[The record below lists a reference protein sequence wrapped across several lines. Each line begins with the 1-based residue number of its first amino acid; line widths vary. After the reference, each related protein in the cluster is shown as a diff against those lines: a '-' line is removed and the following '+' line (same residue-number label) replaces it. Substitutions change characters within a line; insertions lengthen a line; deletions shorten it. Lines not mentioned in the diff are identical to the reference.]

1 MKQRNDWSP
10 GDWAVYRKSKRSVS
24 PGPRAYNIM
33 AASKGDSYTYVVE
46 KFWIVESVTPDKEV
60 CLRTA
65 RGKRNRISLDDPN
78 LRRPSWYQRILW
90 RARFREV
97 EESVDHTEFAA

>member
-24 PGPRAYNIM
+24 PGPRASNIM

-46 KFWIVESVTPDKEV
+46 KFWIVDRVRHVGSEHVGAKAEGRLV
-60 CLRTA
+60 
-65 RGKRNRISLDDPN
+65 GHLDAVLQYGDGEGG
-78 LRRPSWYQRILW
+78 R
-90 RARFREV
+90 
-97 EESVDHTEFAA
+97 